1 MAQQQLNSSFK
12 FMGLIMNRIHV
23 LLALVIVV
31 VLGLASRAYPWLF
44 PAALDK
50 YPGDALWAMAV
61 YLGLKILAPLSAPL
75 RLGVAALSL
84 SFVVEWSQLYH
95 VAWLDALRSHFI
107 GHLFLGSTFNVI
119 DLLAYSV
126 GIALIVSID
135 SLYIKCCHCLARP
148 K

>member
-1 MAQQQLNSSFK
+1 
-12 FMGLIMNRIHV
+12 MNRIPA
-23 LLALVIVV
+23 LLALVIVI

-44 PAALDK
+44 PAVFEK

-61 YLGLKILAPLSAPL
+61 YLGLKILAPRSAPL

-95 VAWLDALRSHFI
+95 VAWLDAMRSHFI

-119 DLLAYSV
+119 DLFAYSV
-126 GIALIVSID
+126 GIALIVSMD
-135 SLYIKCCHCLARP
+135 YLYIKCCRCQVRLD
-148 K
+148 

>member
-1 MAQQQLNSSFK
+1 
-12 FMGLIMNRIHV
+12 MNRMHV

-44 PAALDK
+44 PAVLDK
-50 YPGDALWAMAV
+50 YPGDALWSMGV
-61 YLGLKILAPLSAPL
+61 YLGLKTLAPQSSPL

-126 GIALIVSID
+126 GIALIVSFD
-135 SLYIKCCHCLARP
+135 YLYIKCCHCQVRP